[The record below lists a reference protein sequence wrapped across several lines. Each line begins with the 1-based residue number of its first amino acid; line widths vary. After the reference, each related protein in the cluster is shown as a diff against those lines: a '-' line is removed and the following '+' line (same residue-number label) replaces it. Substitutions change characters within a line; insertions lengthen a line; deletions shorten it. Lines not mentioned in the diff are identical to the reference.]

1 LISQRHRPGSMPVVV
16 LLSDGYPDDA
26 IAAVAA
32 ANHLKNAQARIVTI
46 ALVPPDQTQARDFLR
61 TISSSVDDAYA
72 GVTAAEL
79 SRIYASIAES
89 FCLGQNRRPLAAIE
103 GPPAILINR
112 GDALT
117 LRGTA
122 TDDGVPGGVLTY
134 RWTMSGV
141 YDGCDHRFPGGGG
154 AATFTAGT
162 SQQTDVTFSDPG
174 YYVLRFSAYDIYP
187 DSGSY
192 AEVGV
197 LVNDVPSVTVGAG
210 QTIRWTGSEILVSL
224 SGTASTDAISGP
236 TYLDDL
242 FQMWLCPGLDI
253 RWSVVSGPSTATIEN
268 DSSLDS
274 AVAHLTGPGRYVVRL
289 LSVDGYAASFADV
302 TLTVLPE
309 NSVDAGADKTGSVGS
324 PVSLSDAATN
334 PNATTLVW
342 SKQESPGGANPTF
355 SNPNVLQPTVSFPV
369 TGSYILRLTAA
380 FGGTTFYD
388 ELTVRVGTAGVQ
400 AGPDITIPQ

>member
-89 FCLGQNRRPLAAIE
+89 FCLGQNRRPLTGIE

-112 GDALT
+112 GDPLT
-117 LRGTA
+117 LQGTA
-122 TDDGVPGGVLTY
+122 TDDGVPGGALIY
-134 RWTMSGV
+134 WWTMSGV

-154 AATFTAGT
+154 VATFTAST
-162 SQQTDVTFSDPG
+162 SDQTDVTFSNPG

-192 AEVGV
+192 DEVGV
-197 LVNDVPSVTVGAG
+197 LVHALPTASVGSS
-210 QTIRWTGSEILVSL
+210 QTLRWTRSEILVPL
-224 SGTASTDAISGP
+224 SGTASADVVSGP
-236 TYLDDL
+236 PFFDNQL
-242 FQMWLCPGLDI
+242 QVWVCPGLDT
-253 RWSVVSGPSTATIEN
+253 RWSQIAGPTTLTIEN
-268 DSSLDS
+268 EFSIDS
-274 AVAHLTGPGRYVVRL
+274 AVAHLTDPGRYVVRL
-289 LSVDGYAASFADV
+289 SVDDGYAAASADV

-309 NSVDAGADKTGSVGS
+309 NSVDAGADKTGTVGVA
-324 PVSLSDAATN
+324 VSLSDAATN
-334 PNATTLVW
+334 PDPATTLAW
-342 SKQESPGGANPTF
+342 SKQEGPTGANPAF
-355 SNPNVLQPTVSFPV
+355 SNPN
-369 TGSYILRLTAA
+369 I
-380 FGGTTFYD
+380 
-388 ELTVRVGTAGVQ
+388 
-400 AGPDITIPQ
+400 